1 MGGTVRDLDVRL
13 RLRAGKDRDPGPC
26 LSIYTRR
33 GNRHFPIPGKDGRQA
48 SGGLSAGPAKPA
60 SVAPE
65 LSQRAGQGRRKQPQ
79 PLSWQLSAATGVTQ
93 ILRSRLPLPN
103 LQIGRVV

>member
-48 SGGLSAGPAKPA
+48 SGGLSAGPGKPA

-65 LSQRAGQGRRKQPQ
+65 PSQRAGQGRRSDLSPCRGSS
-79 PLSWQLSAATGVTQ
+79 PLLLGL
-93 ILRSRLPLPN
+93 LRSCIPGCLYPTSR
-103 LQIGRVV
+103 